1 MNGRWLDSLTIRCR
15 LPPVS
20 VSWFDD
26 PARLGRWLF
35 GVGVV
40 GIVASLAVGISGW
53 IVAGRAVDTVERT
66 IAPVGGMVGDLADS
80 IDASRVLF
88 ERTTEA
94 VESIETASRS
104 SVRTITSV
112 SVLIEETADIAGSGV
127 ADSLEAALET
137 LPGLISTGRVI
148 DNTMSALSL
157 FGVDYDPEMPLD
169 ESLADLEEALRP
181 LPDQIRDQIGL
192 LEDIEDDLDGIAGDG
207 RELSAVLLETRL
219 DMANA
224 ERVLRSASRN
234 AATAAENVETIA
246 TEIGDYEVLAR
257 LIAVAAAV
265 ALLVGSLAP
274 LLVGLHLSRAGHGP
288 IWPTAS
294 RE

>member
-1 MNGRWLDSLTIRCR
+1 MH
-15 LPPVS
+15 

-40 GIVASLAVGISGW
+40 GVVASLAVGISGW

-66 IAPVGGMVGDLADS
+66 IGPIGGIIGDLAGS
-80 IDASRVLF
+80 IDASQVLF

-127 ADSLEAALET
+127 ADSLEAAVET

-157 FGVDYDPEMPLD
+157 IGVDYDPEVPLD
-169 ESLADLEEALRP
+169 ESIADLEEALRP

-192 LEDIEDDLDGIAGDG
+192 LEDIEDDLDGIADDG

-234 AATAAENVETIA
+234 ATNAAESVEVIA
-246 TEIGDYEVLAR
+246 AEIDDYDILAR

-265 ALLVGSLAP
+265 ALLAGSLAP
-274 LLVGLHLSRAGHGP
+274 LLVGLHLSRADHGP
-288 IWPTAS
+288 T
-294 RE
+294 